1 MRFRILPYSW
11 ESPQAFEH
19 KHDIDRLE
27 FSAGMSLGT
36 WMKQRSNKDRE
47 SRQKS
52 VMGAQVIKKNY
63 TETNMISTNFLSCH
77 RIKNYMEQYFPN
89 LSCLYSLLTL
99 LKTWLGYG
107 LEKHKPRVRKKNDI
121 FIRTKELELFCILF
135 TMWCWSMWDVGR
147 EFEIAVRS

>member
-11 ESPQAFEH
+11 ESPQTFEH
-19 KHDIDRLE
+19 KHDIDQLE
-27 FSAGMSLGT
+27 FSVGMSLGT

-107 LEKHKPRVRKKNDI
+107 LEKHKPRVRKKMI
-121 FIRTKELELFCILF
+121 FLYEPKNWNCSTSCLLCDAGACEMLGESLR
-135 TMWCWSMWDVGR
+135 
-147 EFEIAVRS
+147 